1 MMASGMRCF
10 SSFSLLNVWK
20 NSTRKG
26 KIEYMS
32 EFSFFEFWK
41 IHGFLSIVYEN
52 SGYEFFTFVFGGFF

>member
-1 MMASGMRCF
+1 
-10 SSFSLLNVWK
+10 
-20 NSTRKG
+20 
-26 KIEYMS
+26 MS